1 MSRLV
6 LLVILVLV
14 VGGLVFLSTIPRQQ
28 STHTIEVAVS
38 PAGNAH

>member
-14 VGGLVFLSTIPRQQ
+14 VGGLVFLSTIPRQR
-28 STHTIEVAVS
+28 STHTIEAAVP